1 METVRKANI
10 ADINQMSSIHAK
22 TWKLAYK
29 GMIPQNYL
37 DNLAED
43 FWVDSFNKSFRENLS
58 EALVYEIDGH
68 ITGCI
73 TFGKARIPASCQGDL
88 ECRNECSSCTEIYSL
103 YVDPDH
109 WDTKQGY
116 LLTKAALNDLVV
128 RGYTRTYLWV
138 LSSNKRGINFYRR
151 FGFSYNNESAIFTLQ
166 GMNLEEK
173 RFSIKL
179 I

>member
-1 METVRKANI
+1 MGKVRKANI

-22 TWKLAYK
+22 AWKLAYK

-37 DNLAED
+37 DNLEED
-43 FWVDSFNKSFRENLS
+43 FWVNSFNKSLQENLS
-58 EALVYEIDGH
+58 EALVYEIDGQ

-73 TFGKARIPASCQGDL
+73 TFGKARIPASCQGYSA
-88 ECRNECSSCTEIYSL
+88 CSNECSSCGEIYSL
-103 YVDPDH
+103 YVDPDY

-116 LLTKAALNDLVV
+116 LLTKAALNELVN

-138 LSSNKRGINFYRR
+138 LSSNKRGINFYKR
-151 FGFSYNNESAIFTLQ
+151 FGFSYNNESAIFTLH

-173 RFSIKL
+173 RFIIQL